1 MTASVTG
8 ADLYHELEESFVH
21 DEITK
26 YFDEI
31 TLVSKGGF
39 GSIYRAYANDTG
51 METMRLPPHP
61 NGRLFALKKVH
72 FDSEL
77 AKTMLIDEILN
88 IKQCK
93 LRSGVRYYGCF
104 IDDATGRAWVV
115 MNFITGLNLL
125 DVVKTVKLTRHQKN
139 DMAKK
144 LAFAIVDCHSHGIV
158 HRDIKPANVMITN
171 LTSKTSDVLLV
182 DFGLSCNISKC
193 PISPGCARFRGSPG
207 YVDIHDET
215 SRGINAGDMTSLMQ
229 SDWWSYGQ
237 TIVFMYTKMELFVDD
252 RTKFWK
258 GDYGTL
264 TAPFLKHI
272 PTRLHD
278 MLSRL
283 TDPSLS
289 PRERPTPSEI
299 IQSVTKS
306 S

>member
-1 MTASVTG
+1 MTTSRTES
-8 ADLYHELEESFVH
+8 YRELEESFVH

-26 YFDEI
+26 YFDDI
-31 TLVSKGGF
+31 TLVNRGGF

-51 METMRLPPHP
+51 METIRPPPLP
-61 NGRLFALKKVH
+61 NGRLFALKKVE

-77 AKTMLIDEILN
+77 TKTRLIDEIQN

-104 IDDATGRAWVV
+104 IDDQTGRAWVV
-115 MNFITGLNLL
+115 MSFIAGLNLL
-125 DVVKTVKLTRHQKN
+125 EVVRTVKLTRHQKN
-139 DMAKK
+139 DIAKQ
-144 LAFAIVDCHSHGIV
+144 LAFAILECHSNGIV
-158 HRDIKPANVMITN
+158 HRDIKPANIMIAN
-171 LTSKTSDVLLV
+171 LTSKTSDVILV

-193 PISPGCARFRGSPG
+193 PISPNCTRLRGSPG
-207 YVDIHDET
+207 YIDIHDEIGH
-215 SRGINAGDMTSLMQ
+215 GINFGDMTSLRQ

-252 RTKFWK
+252 RTKVWR

-264 TAPFLKHI
+264 TTPYLKHI
-272 PTRLHD
+272 PTRMHD

-283 TDPSLS
+283 TDPSLD
-289 PRERPTPSEI
+289 PGARPEPGEI
-299 IQSVTKS
+299 IRSVTKS